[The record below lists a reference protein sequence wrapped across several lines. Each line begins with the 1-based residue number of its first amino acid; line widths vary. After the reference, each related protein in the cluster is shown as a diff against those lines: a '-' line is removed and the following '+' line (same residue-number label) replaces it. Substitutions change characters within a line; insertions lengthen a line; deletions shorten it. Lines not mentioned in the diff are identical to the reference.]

1 MHEVCGDVTSLVTT
15 ITCHTTFCVLPLQV
29 AKILSTATSQPEVLQ
44 ADAVSETTEVIE
56 TVLTDA
62 AITDPMVYVQKITR
76 SLEVATTGTCIM
88 TSCLVQVAEQYLNI
102 IDNIQ
107 QVNETVVRESEGDT
121 GVSMRLMYCMSVIVC
136 IHCKLCRS
144 ISL

>member
-1 MHEVCGDVTSLVTT
+1 M
-15 ITCHTTFCVLPLQV
+15 
-29 AKILSTATSQPEVLQ
+29 
-44 ADAVSETTEVIE
+44 
-56 TVLTDA
+56 
-62 AITDPMVYVQKITR
+62 
-76 SLEVATTGTCIM
+76 ATTGTGIM
-88 TSCLVQVAEQYLNI
+88 TLCLVQVAEQYLNI

-121 GVSMRLMYCMSVIVC
+121 GVSKRLMYCMSVIVC